1 NIVTYEAHKEGI
13 FDRGTNNDITNVTV
27 IGANKDLTNLNQ
39 LTCEGGSRL
48 RGVLIH
54 AYTQQGYAVYAP
66 QSEISAVA
74 CAGSGTKKILCT
86 YVGDVQGGNINVQ
99 HNENKMTLA
108 MRPAMGGTINP
119 SLVMTAD
126 CQVALPG
133 GEASIV
139 KLSAIQEGVRVG
151 ELQLNRLG
159 FKHMSIPVASSQLPD
174 SALEHNSSIGFFFG
188 SDGVLRILAKKP
200 DGTYVTYTLS

>member
-1 NIVTYEAHKEGI
+1 
-13 FDRGTNNDITNVTV
+13 
-27 IGANKDLTNLNQ
+27 
-39 LTCEGGSRL
+39 
-48 RGVLIH
+48 
-54 AYTQQGYAVYAP
+54 VYAP
-66 QSEISAVA
+66 QSEISSVA

-86 YVGDVQGGNINVQ
+86 YIGDVQGGNINVQ
-99 HNENKMTLA
+99 HNENQMTLA

-126 CQVALPG
+126 CQIALPG

-139 KLSAIQEGVRVG
+139 KLSAIQDGVRVG

-159 FKHMSIPVASSQLPD
+159 FKHMSIPVAPLQLPD

-200 DGTYVTYTLS
+200 D